1 MRFGSLCAS
10 LGIRIVAG
18 GGGEGIFIWPKGLF
32 GGLLMAF
39 LLKDPAYYVE
49 ILFLHDVKVLFQI
62 EIPFLHDVKVLF
74 QIEILFPHNVKV

>member
-1 MRFGSLCAS
+1 MRFGALCGI
-10 LGIRIVAG
+10 LGIRMVAG

-49 ILFLHDVKVLFQI
+49 IPYSHDVKVQY
-62 EIPFLHDVKVLF
+62 